1 MLVFDLG
8 GGTFDVSLLSID
20 SGVFEVC
27 AGREPRKSPTHARI
41 RTQPHTHS
49 NARLRPCPDRAPLSV
64 TETVASTPV
73 PELFSGS
80 MEHLSRPG
88 ECGEHESTTVDGAY
102 SGRQWMGPIQ
112 GASEWG
118 LFRKM
123 I

>member
-27 AGREPRKSPTHARI
+27 GGREPRKSPTHARI

-49 NARLRPCPDRAPLSV
+49 NARLRPCADRAPLSV
-64 TETVASTPV
+64 TETVAYTPV

-80 MEHLSRPG
+80 MEHLSRP
-88 ECGEHESTTVDGAY
+88 
-102 SGRQWMGPIQ
+102 
-112 GASEWG
+112 
-118 LFRKM
+118 
-123 I
+123 